1 MQQLWYCVAHP
12 LTGRYIFKV
21 VFKMSENFLLSNAS
35 EAFVLSVTPDW
46 PSIIVTG
53 MIGLG
58 SILTS
63 IAVAY
68 ITYSNQKTQNRA
80 KQAELRQEWLKEARD
95 TVSSIISLCHV
106 IKVRCKTDKAFIRGQ
121 DYFDLHQEL
130 LSYRS
135 KITLML
141 DSEKESTKNLLSIL
155 ADLID
160 SVTKIN
166 VERDEMKAYMF
177 AFEELAN
184 DILEKAWRDIKRD
197 LGNKI

>member
-1 MQQLWYCVAHP
+1 
-12 LTGRYIFKV
+12 
-21 VFKMSENFLLSNAS
+21 
-35 EAFVLSVTPDW
+35 
-46 PSIIVTG
+46 
-53 MIGLG
+53 
-58 SILTS
+58 
-63 IAVAY
+63 
-68 ITYSNQKTQNRA
+68 
-80 KQAELRQEWLKEARD
+80 
-95 TVSSIISLCHV
+95 
-106 IKVRCKTDKAFIRGQ
+106 
-121 DYFDLHQEL
+121 
-130 LSYRS
+130 
-135 KITLML
+135 ML